1 MNTSVALKSRGLTR
15 CIIEGNNAIE
25 SEKHRAITIMRYHLT
40 EELRNQH
47 ENIEDLCELWT
58 RLESRYSMIFWR
70 KTMNEWKLLRFQDF
84 ESVEEYNS
92 ALIKISHS
100 LELCGEV
107 VTDDDLLYKTY
118 STFHPKDVLLSHKA
132 KGFTT
137 YNDLLSYLLA
147 TEQRKQKVK
156 DTISRFEKLQKRYIE
171 QRDSEMRLPEANE
184 ARNDKEESKKAA
196 WENIDCEAGLYLD

>member
-1 MNTSVALKSRGLTR
+1 M
-15 CIIEGNNAIE
+15 
-25 SEKHRAITIMRYHLT
+25 
-40 EELRNQH
+40 
-47 ENIEDLCELWT
+47 ELW
-58 RLESRYSMIFWR
+58 R
-70 KTMNEWKLLRFQDF
+70 KAMNDWKILKFQDF

-92 ALIKISHS
+92 ALMKITYS

-196 WENIDCEAGLYLD
+196 WENIDCEAGLYID

>member
-1 MNTSVALKSRGLTR
+1 MNTSIALKSRGLRR

-25 SEKHRAITIMRYHLT
+25 SEKYRAITITRYHLT
-40 EELRNQH
+40 EELRNQY
-47 ENIEDLCELWT
+47 ENIEDPCELWT

-70 KTMNEWKLLRFQDF
+70 NTMNEWKLLRFQDF

-92 ALIKISHS
+92 ALMKISHS

-118 STFHPKDVLLSHKA
+118 SIFHPKDVLLSHKA

-147 TEQRKQKVK
+147 TEQREQKVI
-156 DTISRFEKLQKRYIE
+156 DTISRFEKLQKRYI
-171 QRDSEMRLPEANE
+171 DNE
-184 ARNDKEESKKAA
+184 TVR
-196 WENIDCEAGLYLD
+196 